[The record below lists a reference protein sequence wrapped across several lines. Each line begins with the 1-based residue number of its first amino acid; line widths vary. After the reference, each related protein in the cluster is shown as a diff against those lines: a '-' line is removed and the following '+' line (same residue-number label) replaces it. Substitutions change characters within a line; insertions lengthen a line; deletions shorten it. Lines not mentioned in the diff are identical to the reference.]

1 MAEVK
6 SMSNAKNDLNDKR
19 MAIYRKAY
27 IEKQKEREQE
37 LEIIE
42 ELKRKKA
49 LDESFEPEPKKLG
62 RPPKP
67 KPVKVKPVKERK
79 PKKKRF

>member
-1 MAEVK
+1 
-6 SMSNAKNDLNDKR
+6 MSNAKNDLNDKR
-19 MAIYRKAY
+19 MATYRKAY

-49 LDESFEPEPKKLG
+49 LDESFEPEPKKLR